1 MKNYTLNSK
10 EIDLDNGKRHN
21 KSYKRPL
28 NWTIPAA
35 IFLGGIGSG
44 IVFPIL
50 PILGLQFDLA
60 PVFIGLILAANRI
73 TRLFFN
79 QPVGAIIDKFGY
91 KNPLIFGLFVESVGS
106 LSYVYALSSQYH
118 GLMLL
123 IGRIIWGI
131 GSAFVFIAA
140 NTIALNA
147 SVHSTRG
154 RSTAKIRVA
163 LSFGMPAGF
172 IAGGISASLFGNA
185 TAFLFSTSLSA
196 SAALFVFIFF
206 KDIKVVAKKETNL
219 LKSLTYAFKHKNLF
233 MICLFNFIVSFS
245 LRGVVLTTLVLFVE
259 YKKFV
264 FLYSDP
270 RFSAGILM
278 TFMMLSSGISA
289 LLIGKIIDSIKL
301 RSVAALLFILIVIFG
316 FILLAFSYNSYIMLL
331 ALILLGSGIGV
342 NNVVLLSIF
351 GDMTPKY
358 IRGRS
363 VSVYQFMGDLG
374 GSIGPIFG
382 IQVGMLLNFSTV
394 YIITALIFT
403 MSIPIIIYIY
413 NNEKTLLNS

>member
-1 MKNYTLNSK
+1 LKNYILNSK
-10 EIDLDNGKRHN
+10 KIDFNNKRRHN
-21 KSYKRPL
+21 KSYKRSL

-35 IFLGGIGSG
+35 VFLGGIGSG

-60 PVFIGLILAANRI
+60 PIFIGFILAANRI

-79 QPVGAIIDKFGY
+79 QPVGVIIDKFGY
-91 KNPLIFGLFVESVGS
+91 KNPLILGLFVESIGS
-106 LSYVYALSSQYH
+106 LSYIYALSSQYH
-118 GLMLL
+118 GFMLL

-140 NTIALNA
+140 NTIALNV

-154 RSTAKIRVA
+154 KSTAKVRAA
-163 LSFGMPAGF
+163 LSLGMPAGF
-172 IAGGISASLFGNA
+172 IIGGISASLLGNA
-185 TAFLFSTSLSA
+185 IAFLFSVFLSLSA
-196 SAALFVFIFF
+196 SLFVLIFF
-206 KDIKVVAKKETNL
+206 KDIEVIAKKETNL
-219 LKSLTYAFKHKNLF
+219 LKSLTYAFRHKNLL

-278 TFMMLSSGISA
+278 TFMMISSGISA
-289 LLIGKIIDSIKL
+289 LLIGKIIDSIRL
-301 RSVAALLFILIVIFG
+301 RSAAAFLFIFIVIFG
-316 FILLAFSYNSYIMLL
+316 FILLAFSYNSYIMAL

-363 VSVYQFMGDLG
+363 VSAYQFMGDLG
-374 GSIGPIFG
+374 GSIGPVFG
-382 IQVGMLLNFSTV
+382 IQIGMLLNFPIV
-394 YIITALIFT
+394 YIITALIFAAA
-403 MSIPIIIYIY
+403 IPIIIYIY
-413 NNEKTLLNS
+413 TNEKILLNS